1 MKKQLINIILV
12 DDHKLFRNGMKT
24 LLESVGNYKVI
35 AEASNGEEFLE
46 LLDTMTP
53 DIVLLDISMPV
64 MDGLTAA
71 PLALEK
77 NPELKIIV
85 LSMYGDEE
93 YYHKMSAIGVK
104 GFLLKDSEIDEVQLA
119 LETVHQEGCYFSQK
133 LLMSILSTMKESSQ
147 NESVTIE
154 LSEREQEV
162 LGLICRGMSNNEIG
176 DQLFISKRTVEKHRA
191 NLLEKTQCN
200 NTATLVMWAIRNK
213 MVEI

>member
-46 LLDTMTP
+46 LLDTMAP

>member
-1 MKKQLINIILV
+1 MKNSTINIILV

-24 LLESVGNYKVI
+24 LLESIGNYKII
-35 AEASNGEEFLE
+35 AEASNGEEFIE
-46 LLDTMTP
+46 LLDSMDP
-53 DIVLLDISMPV
+53 DIVLLDISMPI
-64 MDGLTAA
+64 MDGLEAA

-77 NPELKIIV
+77 NPDLKIIV

-119 LETVHQEGCYFSQK
+119 IDTVYQEGCYFSQK
-133 LLMSILSTMKESSQ
+133 LLMSILTTMKNSSQ
-147 NESVTIE
+147 NNIIAVE
-154 LSEREQEV
+154 LSEREREV

-200 NTATLVMWAIRNK
+200 NTASLVMWAIRNK